1 MTICHSNNIL
11 YDSLT
16 YNFLIF
22 SLAQYLRI
30 FIMEEK
36 LKEKLIYIMSGDFS
50 ELDKNLV
57 AGWHI
62 KEIHACGCR
71 QGGRCYVWLTTEE
84 NSPA

>member
-1 MTICHSNNIL
+1 
-11 YDSLT
+11 
-16 YNFLIF
+16 
-22 SLAQYLRI
+22 
-30 FIMEEK
+30 MEEK
-36 LKEKLIYIMSGDFS
+36 LKEKLIYIMSGDFL
-50 ELDKNLV
+50 ELDKNLA

>member
-1 MTICHSNNIL
+1 M
-11 YDSLT
+11 
-16 YNFLIF
+16 
-22 SLAQYLRI
+22 AQYLRI
-30 FIMEEK
+30 IMEEK

-50 ELDKNLV
+50 ELDKNLA

-62 KEIHACGCR
+62 KEIHACGCH